1 MKKHRRHVFLAVA
14 LLFIAGGLV
23 WHNGL
28 ARTPQYQPPLEDLRL
43 FSDVYARIKTD
54 YVEEVEDKKLIEGA
68 IRGMLQSLDPY
79 SVFMTRREYD
89 DLKVGTTGK
98 FGGLG
103 IEVGMEDGLV
113 KVISPIEDTPAA
125 KAGLVSGD
133 LIVQIDDDPVKG
145 MTLSDAVDKMRG
157 LVGTKVKLIVLRGDE
172 APFDVEITRAVIKV
186 KSVKTT
192 LLEDEFGYVRI
203 TKFQVK
209 TAQLLKEKLEELKKE
224 AEEDREG
231 TLQGLILDLRSNP
244 GGVLAAAVDV
254 SDVFLGPQQL
264 VVYTQGRTEDSVAKY
279 LTKAADVAGDL
290 PMVVLLNR
298 GSASASEIVAGAL
311 QDHKRAKIIGTQS
324 FGKGSVQ
331 TVHPLDKRRAL
342 KLTTAKYYTPLGR
355 SIHDVGITPDLVL
368 DTPPPAADKT
378 TATDVVAS
386 ETGEAKP
393 GDEAEPSGH
402 DAAPPP
408 RDLKTMVE
416 KDFQVQ
422 RAIKEL
428 RDLAKI
434 AKKT

>member
-1 MKKHRRHVFLAVA
+1 MRKHRHHIFLAA
-14 LLFIAGGLV
+14 TLLLLAGGLV
-23 WHNGL
+23 WHTGS

-79 SVFMTRREYD
+79 SVFMTRREYN
-89 DLKVGTTGK
+89 DLKIGTTGK

-125 KAGLVSGD
+125 RAGLVSGD

-157 LVGTKVKLIVLRGDE
+157 PVGTKVKLVVLRGGE
-172 APFDVEITRAVIKV
+172 TPFDLEITRAVIKV

-192 LLEDEFGYVRI
+192 LLEDEFGYIRI

-209 TAQLLKEKLEELKKE
+209 TANLLKEKMKELRKE
-224 AEEDREG
+224 AGEDA
-231 TLQGLILDLRSNP
+231 LKGLILDLRSNP

-279 LTKAADVAGDL
+279 LTKAADASFDL
-290 PMVVLLNR
+290 PMIVLLNR

-311 QDHKRAKIIGTQS
+311 QDHNRARIIGTQS

-342 KLTTAKYYTPLGR
+342 KLTTAKYYTPSGR
-355 SIHDVGITPDLVL
+355 SIHEVGITPDLVL
-368 DTPPPAADKT
+368 DKPPAAADKT
-378 TATDVVAS
+378 TATDVVAT
-386 ETGEAKP
+386 EAGEAKP
-393 GDEAEPSGH
+393 DEDKA
-402 DAAPPP
+402 AAPPP
-408 RDLKTMVE
+408 RDLKAMVE

-428 RDLAKI
+428 RAIIKTAKRD
-434 AKKT
+434 

>member
-1 MKKHRRHVFLAVA
+1 MRKHRHHIFLAA
-14 LLFIAGGLV
+14 TLLLLAGGLV
-23 WHNGL
+23 WHTGS

-79 SVFMTRREYD
+79 SVFMTRREYN
-89 DLKVGTTGK
+89 DLKIGTTGK

-125 KAGLVSGD
+125 RAGLVSGD

-157 LVGTKVKLIVLRGDE
+157 PVGTKVKLVVLRGGE
-172 APFDVEITRAVIKV
+172 TPFDLEITRAVIKV

-192 LLEDEFGYVRI
+192 LLEDEFGYIRI

-209 TAQLLKEKLEELKKE
+209 TANLLKEKMKELRKE
-224 AEEDREG
+224 AGEDA
-231 TLQGLILDLRSNP
+231 LKGLILDLRSNP

-279 LTKAADVAGDL
+279 LTKAADASFDL
-290 PMVVLLNR
+290 PMIVLLNR

-311 QDHKRAKIIGTQS
+311 QDHNRARIIGTQS

-342 KLTTAKYYTPLGR
+342 KLTTAKYYTPSGR
-355 SIHDVGITPDLVL
+355 SIHEVGITPDLVL
-368 DTPPPAADKT
+368 DKPPATADKT
-378 TATDVVAS
+378 TATDVVAT
-386 ETGEAKP
+386 EAGEAKP
-393 GDEAEPSGH
+393 DEDKA
-402 DAAPPP
+402 AAPPP
-408 RDLKTMVE
+408 RDLKAMVE

-428 RDLAKI
+428 RAIIKTAKRN
-434 AKKT
+434 